1 MMALDVK
8 EGTYQIKIDHSVTSV
23 VHPPR
28 KIPLILR
35 EKVKEELDC
44 TEELG
49 VICMVDKPT
58 KWVSSL
64 VFQKKMTQAFE
75 DLTGVKTIA
84 DDILIW
90 GKNNEEHNLR
100 LEQVKDQGK
109 LDWSSTEAKWKSRP
123 FKYHTLAR
131 YWQKMDWNQ
140 ILAKCEQWKKCH
152 PQKTS
157 QQV

>member
-1 MMALDVK
+1 MYMMALDVK

-84 DDILIW
+84 DDIFIW

-109 LDWSSTEAKWKSRP
+109 LD
-123 FKYHTLAR
+123 
-131 YWQKMDWNQ
+131 
-140 ILAKCEQWKKCH
+140 
-152 PQKTS
+152 
-157 QQV
+157 

>member
-1 MMALDVK
+1 MYLMAVDVK

-28 KIPLILR
+28 KIPLTLR
-35 EKVKEELDC
+35 EKVKEELDR

-49 VICMVDKPT
+49 VIRMVDKPT

-75 DLTGVKTIA
+75 DLTGVKTIV

-90 GKNNEEHNLR
+90 GKSNEEHNLR
-100 LEQVKDQGK
+100 LEQVKDQGSWIEAQQK
-109 LDWSSTEAKWKSRP
+109 QNENQELSSTIHWPDTDSKWIETRS
-123 FKYHTLAR
+123 
-131 YWQKMDWNQ
+131 
-140 ILAKCEQWKKCH
+140 
-152 PQKTS
+152 
-157 QQV
+157 